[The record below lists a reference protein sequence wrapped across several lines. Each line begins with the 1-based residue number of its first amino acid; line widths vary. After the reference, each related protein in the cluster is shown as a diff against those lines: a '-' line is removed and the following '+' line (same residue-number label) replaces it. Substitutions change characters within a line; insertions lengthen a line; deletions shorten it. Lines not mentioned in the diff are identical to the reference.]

1 MELTFRP
8 EFVPGS
14 GFAAARMRLGQVV
27 SVSMRRIMAAA
38 CLLLGTAAPAAAAVP
53 LVAVIDSGVAATPEL
68 KPLLEG
74 EVDVASQSS
83 REPFHPRY
91 DHGTMV
97 ATILARAAGNKVRIL
112 SYRIDDPAG
121 CPAKA
126 SPPCQPSA
134 APIARAIRL
143 ATDAGVDA
151 INLSLSLKDDL
162 TIAAAV
168 EEATAKGVRV
178 VMAAGNDGLDHPVNV
193 RMAMAGYPRAVLVG
207 ALDAQGHA
215 WAGGNAPGEHSAG
228 RYVYVWQRGVDVPTR
243 GADNRIVFGTGTSFA
258 VPFET
263 ARLVT
268 QELRSPTVASVAKSG
283 LTQTLR

>member
-1 MELTFRP
+1 MKLAYRP
-8 EFVPGS
+8 EFVPDS
-14 GFAAARMRLGQVV
+14 GFAAALARRSLVV
-27 SVSMRRIMAAA
+27 SVSMRRILAAA
-38 CLLLGTAAPAAAAVP
+38 CLLLGTAAPAAAALP
-53 LVAVIDSGVAATPEL
+53 LVAVIDSGIAATPEL

-74 EVDVASQSS
+74 EVDVATKTG
-83 REPFHPRY
+83 RAPFQPRY

-97 ATILARAAGNKVRIL
+97 ATILARAAGDKVRIL

-121 CPAKA
+121 CPANA

-134 APIARAIRL
+134 APIAHAIRL
-143 ATDAGVDA
+143 ATEAGVDA
-151 INLSLSLKDDL
+151 INLSLSLKDDP

-168 EEATAKGVRV
+168 QDATAKGVRV

-193 RMAMAGYPRAVLVG
+193 RMAEAGYPRAVLVG
-207 ALDAQGHA
+207 ALDAQGRA

-228 RYVYVWQRGVDVPTR
+228 RYNYVWQRGVDVPTR

-258 VPFET
+258 VPIET

-268 QELRSPTVASVAKSG
+268 RELRTTTTASVAASG

>member
-14 GFAAARMRLGQVV
+14 GFAAARMRRGQIV

-38 CLLLGTAAPAAAAVP
+38 CLFLGTAAPAAAAMP
-53 LVAVIDSGVAATPEL
+53 LVAVVDSGVAATPEL
-68 KPLLEG
+68 KPLLVD
-74 EVDVASQSS
+74 EVDVAAKSG
-83 REPFHPRY
+83 RVPFHPRY

-97 ATILARAAGNKVRIL
+97 ATILARAAANKVRIL

-121 CPAKA
+121 CPVNA

-143 ATDAGVDA
+143 ATEAGVDA
-151 INLSLSLKDDL
+151 INLSLSLKDDP

-168 EEATAKGVRV
+168 QEATAKGVRV
-178 VMAAGNDGLDHPVNV
+178 VMAAGNDGMDHPVNV
-193 RMAMAGYPRAVLVG
+193 RMAVAGYPRAVLVG
-207 ALDAQGHA
+207 ALDAQGRA
-215 WAGGNAPGEHSAG
+215 WTGGNAPGDHGAG
-228 RYVYVWQRGVDVPTR
+228 RYNYVWQRGVAVPTR
-243 GADNRIVFGTGTSFA
+243 AADNSVVFGTGTSFA
-258 VPFET
+258 APIET

-268 QELRSPTVASVAKSG
+268 RELRSTTIASVAKSG